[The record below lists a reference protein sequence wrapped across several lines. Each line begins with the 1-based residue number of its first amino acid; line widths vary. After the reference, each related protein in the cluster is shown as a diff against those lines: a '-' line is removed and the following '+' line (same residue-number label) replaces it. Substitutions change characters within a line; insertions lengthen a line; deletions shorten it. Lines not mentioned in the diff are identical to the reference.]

1 MSYLIVLPSIYPP
14 YTRDCA
20 ASMSKALRSN
30 TMVIDNTS
38 HNVGVTKSWNTG
50 VDHLY
55 DLGRNWLV
63 LLSAAI
69 RFGACG
75 GQDFI
80 DQLQEPFQMI
90 EARPVFGWHLIAF
103 HRRLFDRIGRFDE
116 NFWNYYGDIDWTVRI
131 QAAFKPADPPWNK
144 VTIDVAD
151 MGMGHGLKLAGVQ
164 DSADPPIAYFRRKWG
179 RHPDRSAEP
188 SYAYPFDNPSNELSY
203 WPNA

>member
-1 MSYLIVLPSIYPP
+1 
-14 YTRDCA
+14 
-20 ASMSKALRSN
+20 
-30 TMVIDNTS
+30 MVIDNTT
-38 HNVGVTKSWNTG
+38 HNVGVTKSWNAG
-50 VDHLY
+50 VDYLY
-55 DLGRNWLV
+55 DLDRDWLV

-69 RFGACG
+69 RFGALG

-80 DQLQEPFQMI
+80 DELQDPFEVI

-103 HRRLFDRIGRFDE
+103 HRRIFDRIGRFDE

-144 VTIDVAD
+144 VTVDVAD

-179 RHPDRSAEP
+179 RHPDRPAEP

-203 WPNA
+203 WTHA